1 MIKNNTMEGQIKI
14 FKSNEKLDEA
24 FEVLRE
30 KLNAICEQYQLSYYE
45 FFGLIEC
52 FKCDLIKQ
60 DLMED
65 GEVE

>member
-1 MIKNNTMEGQIKI
+1 MIKNNKMNQIKI
-14 FKSNEKLDEA
+14 YKSNEKLDEA

-60 DLMED
+60 DIEED
-65 GEVE
+65 GVEE

>member
-1 MIKNNTMEGQIKI
+1 MNQIKI
-14 FKSNEKLDEA
+14 YKSNEKLDEA

-60 DLMED
+60 DLEED
-65 GEVE
+65 GEEWKERILWD